1 MMTAF
6 TEQLEARIV
15 EMVKKGVNHINIR
28 HELQIGS
35 RRLQEVIKKHGLNSG
50 RGTKTWS
57 DEELAII
64 EQMYFK
70 DGKSPTEIHRAGA
83 LPGRS
88 RASISTRCYSMTNSR
103 CGGETAN
110 VIPKDQLAARLAEIP
125 ADRRS
130 KTARVFGDPV
140 FERSALFEKLKE
152 QHTIPIR
159 RVA

>member
-1 MMTAF
+1 MTVF

-15 EMVKKGVNHINIR
+15 EMVKKGVNQIVIR

-35 RRLQEVIKKHGLNSG
+35 RRLQEVIKKHGLDSG
-50 RGTKTWS
+50 RGCKAWS

-70 DGKSPTEIHRAGA
+70 DGKSPTEIHKAGA

-88 RASISTRCYSMTNSR
+88 KASISTRCYSMTNSR
-103 CGGETAN
+103 CSGETSS
-110 VIPKDQLAARLAEIP
+110 VIPKDQIAARLAEIP
-125 ADRRS
+125 EDRRS
-130 KTARVFGDPV
+130 KTGRAFGDPV